1 MTLPKFDANT
11 RNIAERKIKGALG
24 DRQQKFGYILAGLHS
39 QAVKAGGAG
48 GSAHQQVIR
57 DACKTELRERF
68 QLAWEILRSVAID
81 FGLPRSAPIA
91 EELKALMRELVVD
104 STSDLRQ
111 AIELTK
117 GSSGAADGR
126 ADLANLNQQVL
137 PEAEADI
144 DLFIYAT
151 SVRRELSAQEER
163 LAIDPRRVFMSHAAI
178 DAPLAILLKDE
189 IERRIPGLSVFCAT
203 YPGDIRLGFRW
214 SAEIQHH
221 LQEAAALILVATSRS
236 IERNWVWF
244 ESGVFWFDRP
254 IVICCL
260 GDLQPDKLPPPLGE
274 RQAITVATA
283 EDLKLLLTQLSGIA
297 GVAVTD
303 TVALDAL
310 ASRLVELEQ
319 RAQSHSDAEQGWIG
333 VAWQGNFLVCDGP
346 IEELNLIDPEY
357 YQESMK
363 TALEAAGFGL
373 VLIRRDQ
380 IGEYKDRG
388 IKPVYVT
395 DKRKWRKEVQK
406 GDVLLVAHP
415 PEK

>member
-1 MTLPKFDANT
+1 M
-11 RNIAERKIKGALG
+11 I
-24 DRQQKFGYILAGLHS
+24 
-39 QAVKAGGAG
+39 
-48 GSAHQQVIR
+48 
-57 DACKTELRERF
+57 
-68 QLAWEILRSVAID
+68 
-81 FGLPRSAPIA
+81 
-91 EELKALMRELVVD
+91 
-104 STSDLRQ
+104 
-111 AIELTK
+111 
-117 GSSGAADGR
+117 
-126 ADLANLNQQVL
+126 QQVL

-144 DLFIYAT
+144 DLFISAT
-151 SVRRELSAQEER
+151 SLRRELSARGER
-163 LAIDPRRVFMSHAAI
+163 LAIDPRRVFMSHAAA

-189 IERRIPGLSVFCAT
+189 IERRIPGLSVFCST

-214 SAEIQHH
+214 SAEIQHN

-274 RQAITVATA
+274 GQAITVATA
-283 EDLKLLLTQLSGIA
+283 EDLKLLLTQLSGIG
-297 GVAVTD
+297 GVAVAD

-310 ASRLVELEQ
+310 ASRIVELEQ
-319 RAQSHSDAEQGWIG
+319 KAQSHSDAEQGWIG

-363 TALEAAGFGL
+363 TALEAEGFRL

-406 GDVLLVAHP
+406 GDVLLV
-415 PEK
+415 